1 MREILTATPHFSN
14 APSADTYAG
23 IPTTT
28 TAKRPPDTAIEY
40 DPNGGVLLIRKGKC
54 ECLYTLAEFPT
65 GWDGRAFVVT
75 RDADGEEYNVFVARN
90 GQDSTCDCA
99 GHTYTSND
107 PTGPRCK
114 HIDALRHLIETDQLQ
129 DPRHDPRVD
138 PWPSPE
144 QLAAEAGMNL
154 PF

>member
-1 MREILTATPHFSN
+1 MREILTATPHVSN

-54 ECLYTLAEFPT
+54 ECLYTVAEFPT

-75 RDADGEEYNVFVARN
+75 CSLPATGKTPPAIVP
-90 GQDSTCDCA
+90 GT
-99 GHTYTSND
+99 
-107 PTGPRCK
+107 PTRRMTRPAPG
-114 HIDALRHLIETDQLQ
+114 ANTLT
-129 DPRHDPRVD
+129 
-138 PWPSPE
+138 
-144 QLAAEAGMNL
+144 
-154 PF
+154 PFGT